1 MGQSR
6 FEEFLCV
13 WIFLLLSVPPLT
25 GGVEIS
31 ESRLFVDGAA
41 FPVRGVVYSSTPV
54 GQVGFAVFDDAGCL
68 YARDLPLIAAMGA
81 NTVRTTALV
90 RPDDRAFR
98 VVLEGTGL
106 HWLAGFPLEPYF
118 DAGRSLSPDR
128 PDGRVLRWEILTGF
142 REFVESS
149 RGMRVLAFVFGDDV
163 PRDYANKFS
172 GDVGDYYSLLA
183 EAAARARDDHAEVLV
198 TTTVSDPSQIGSR
211 ELGADDVAQ
220 TDVAF
225 WSLNRLGASPLDGDL
240 AAARTGKP
248 ILISSFGIDA
258 YDAVSGQVDRVSQAT
273 AARQV
278 VKQIEDALENDDARV
293 LGGVYA
299 AFVDEWW
306 RGGDAAVQGRAGSPL
321 GSSPDAVLNPAW
333 LGLFRTSRSL
343 VPGLDRIRP
352 RDAYFALSDVW
363 GGSLPPELTSATVSE
378 IAPDGIRNMAG
389 GLPLVSPGGLFA
401 LPGSAL
407 ASLGRSVG
415 GGDWPLQL
423 GPVSVCMSGRPA
435 PLVFAVENES

>member
-90 RPDDRAFR
+90 RPDDRAVR
-98 VVLEGTGL
+98 VVLESTGL

-128 PDGRVLRWEILTGF
+128 PDGRVLRGEILTGF
-142 REFVESS
+142 REFVEGS

-183 EAAARARDDHAEVLV
+183 EAAARA
-198 TTTVSDPSQIGSR
+198 
-211 ELGADDVAQ
+211 
-220 TDVAF
+220 
-225 WSLNRLGASPLDGDL
+225 
-240 AAARTGKP
+240 
-248 ILISSFGIDA
+248 
-258 YDAVSGQVDRVSQAT
+258 
-273 AARQV
+273 
-278 VKQIEDALENDDARV
+278 
-293 LGGVYA
+293 
-299 AFVDEWW
+299 
-306 RGGDAAVQGRAGSPL
+306 
-321 GSSPDAVLNPAW
+321 
-333 LGLFRTSRSL
+333 
-343 VPGLDRIRP
+343 P
-352 RDAYFALSDVW
+352 R
-363 GGSLPPELTSATVSE
+363 
-378 IAPDGIRNMAG
+378 
-389 GLPLVSPGGLFA
+389 
-401 LPGSAL
+401 
-407 ASLGRSVG
+407 
-415 GGDWPLQL
+415 
-423 GPVSVCMSGRPA
+423 
-435 PLVFAVENES
+435 